1 MNMRKYTVVF
11 LAVALLLSALGT
23 VSAQNEYS
31 DVIIDEEGDVSYF
44 RPNDPFPIQVEK
56 PNADI
61 IQVELSSEGST
72 VSVSLT
78 VLGEILDHQDDDNV
92 SISYRIWFQDEDGTG
107 YFIQSDGYETF
118 FTADGYPYET
128 KETTGIGTD
137 TLSVSF
143 SAEEIGEPATL
154 ELTDAEIWMTVEDDE
169 GVHTY
174 RDTATAEDDEED
186 EEDPVEF
193 EPVNFELNIEP
204 TTGEAPLDVLITVSA
219 DNEGETDGEIPVM
232 TDDQIEP
239 IYILEVPAES
249 SAEESFDHTFYEED
263 VYSISFGYLSETVIV
278 TGDEDDDPPE
288 DEYSDVITDPEDDV
302 MRATG
307 EGEEDWEFV
316 ENPDIDIIRVEISES
331 DGIVT
336 VSLTVKGTIRDHP
349 DFIYQIY
356 MKDGYDGTYDI
367 EYSDGESSL
376 TIHELYSAD
385 VAIDG
390 VGTDTLDVVFVRE
403 QINNP
408 GELLISKVETYNE
421 GMGEVDM
428 AGPDAEYPPGYD
440 DFVDPDDPDDPD
452 DNGDDD
458 ETSMFLWI
466 MPIVAVIVIAL
477 VLVIFLMK
485 KKGDREEPPQEPPY
499 EQPQEQPPYEQ
510 HQQQDQTENTPPPP
524 RSD

>member
-1 MNMRKYTVVF
+1 MKMEKYMAAV
-11 LAVALLLSALGT
+11 LASALLLSVLGA
-23 VSAQNEYS
+23 VSAHVEYS

-44 RPNDPFPIQVEK
+44 RPNDPFPIQDEK

-78 VLGEILDHQDDDNV
+78 VVGEILDHQDDDNV

-118 FTADGYPYET
+118 FYVDGYPYET
-128 KETTGIGTD
+128 EETKGIGTD

-154 ELTDAEIWMTVEDDE
+154 ELTEAEIWMTVEDDE

-174 RDTATAEDDEED
+174 RDTATADDDEED
-186 EEDPVEF
+186 DENDDIVGF
-193 EPVNFELNIEP
+193 EPENLELNIEP
-204 TTGEAPLDVLITVSA
+204 TTGESPLEVLITISA
-219 DNEGETDGEIPVM
+219 DNTGETDGGIPVM
-232 TDDQIEP
+232 IDDKIEP

-249 SAEESFDHTFYEED
+249 SAEESLDHTFYEED
-263 VYSISFGYLSETVIV
+263 VYSISFGYQSETVIV

-288 DEYSDVITDPEDDV
+288 DEYSDLITDPEDDV

-316 ENPDIDIIRVEISES
+316 ESPDIDITRVEISES
-331 DGIVT
+331 DEIVT

-356 MKDGYDGTYDI
+356 LKDGYDGTYDI
-367 EYSDGESSL
+367 RYSDGESSL
-376 TIHELYSAD
+376 MIHELYSAD
-385 VAIDG
+385 VAIGG
-390 VGTDTLDVVFVRE
+390 VGTDTLDVVFARE
-403 QINNP
+403 QIYNP

-421 GMGEVDM
+421 GMAEVDM
-428 AGPDAEYPPGYD
+428 AGPDTEYPPGYD
-440 DFVDPDDPDDPD
+440 DPDPADPVDPDPV
-452 DNGDDD
+452 DNGEEDDDD
-458 ETSMFLWI
+458 EGIPGFSFILLTTAMI
-466 MPIVAVIVIAL
+466 IAL
-477 VLVIFLMK
+477 LIYRIK
-485 KKGDREEPPQEPPY
+485 KD
-499 EQPQEQPPYEQ
+499 
-510 HQQQDQTENTPPPP
+510 
-524 RSD
+524 